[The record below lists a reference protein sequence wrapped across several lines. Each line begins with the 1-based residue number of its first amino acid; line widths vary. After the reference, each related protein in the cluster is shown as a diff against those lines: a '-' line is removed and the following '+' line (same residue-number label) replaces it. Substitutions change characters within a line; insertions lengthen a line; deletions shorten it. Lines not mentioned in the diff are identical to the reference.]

1 MKGPRW
7 TRRSISVFVAIGFLA
22 FITFSVWSCGSG
34 YSSPSHVQPP
44 PPGAFELV
52 QVASGFSS
60 PLDVEQPD
68 DNTGR
73 LFVVEQGG
81 HVQIIQSDGTRAAAP
96 FLDVTGRAGF
106 TSGGETGLLGLAFH
120 PNYASNGHFYVN
132 YSRNNGSQL
141 QTVIAEFTA
150 SAANPNSVDP
160 TTENILLTVDQP
172 TPQHKG
178 GCLAFGKDG
187 FLYIGLGDGGPE
199 EDPSGNGQNTNLLL
213 GKILRIDVDSAHSPG
228 LNYAIPPSNP
238 FVNGGG
244 RAEIWLYGLRNP
256 YRFSFE
262 SVSGDLLIGDVGQNS
277 YEEVDRITP
286 SQGGANLGWNVMEA
300 SHCFNPPTG
309 CSTAGLTMPIFE
321 YDHTQ
326 GDKCI
331 IGGHVYYG
339 AKMPSLGGAY
349 VFGDFISGRMWVL
362 TASGATIT
370 RTFLFNVAA
379 NDISAIGQD
388 QMGELYVARYSS
400 GIVSRIHQVGQ
411 P

>member
-1 MKGPRW
+1 M
-7 TRRSISVFVAIGFLA
+7 
-22 FITFSVWSCGSG
+22 G
-34 YSSPSHVQPP
+34 YTASHSPKPP
-44 PPGAFELV
+44 APGTFELV
-52 QVASGFSS
+52 QVASGFSH
-60 PLDVEQPD
+60 PLDVQQPD
-68 DNTGR
+68 DNSGR

-81 HVQIIQSDGTRAAAP
+81 HIEIIQSDGTRAAAP
-96 FLDVTGRAGF
+96 FLDVSGRSGF
-106 TSGGETGLLGLAFH
+106 TTGDEMGLLGLAFH

-132 YSRNNGSQL
+132 YTRNNGTQI
-141 QTVIAEFTA
+141 QTIIAEFTA
-150 SAANPNSVDP
+150 SAANANFADP
-160 TTENILLTVDQP
+160 STENILLTVDQP
-172 TPQHKG
+172 SPIHKG
-178 GCLAFGKDG
+178 GSLAFGKDG

-199 EDPSGNGQNTNLLL
+199 DDPSGNGQNTNLLL
-213 GKILRIDVDSAHSPG
+213 GKMLRIDVDSAHSPG

-262 SVSGDLLIGDVGQNS
+262 SVSGDLLIGDVGQDK

-286 SQGGANLGWNVMEA
+286 SQGGANLGWNTMEG

-309 CSTAGLTMPIFE
+309 CSTTGLTMPIFE

-326 GDKCI
+326 GDKAI
-331 IGGHVYYG
+331 IGGRVYYG
-339 AKMPSLGGAY
+339 AKMPSLDGGY

-362 TASGATIT
+362 TANGSTLT
-370 RTFLFNVAA
+370 RTFLLNVAP

-388 QMGELYVARYSS
+388 QLGELYVTRYST
-400 GIVSRIHQVGQ
+400 GAVARIHQVGQ